1 MNAPVIVAAHAPA
14 VLAVTSTTSATT
26 ASAPRAQLSR
36 ALADCIAVTRRSD
49 LLQGYADN
57 YADIMLAVLG
67 GAELRSAVVKGGQ
80 QLGIDVARSA
90 RGGDPMTACYI
101 TSGKPAYH
109 GGIC

>member
-1 MNAPVIVAAHAPA
+1 MNAPVIIAAYAPA
-14 VLAVTSTTSATT
+14 VLAATSTTTTSTTTT
-26 ASAPRAQLSR
+26 ATSAPRAQLSR

-80 QLGIDVARSA
+80 QLGIDAARSA
-90 RGGDPMTACYI
+90 RGSDPMTACYI
-101 TSGKPAYH
+101 AR
-109 GGIC
+109 

>member
-1 MNAPVIVAAHAPA
+1 MNAPVIIAAYAPA
-14 VLAVTSTTSATT
+14 VLAATSTIT
-26 ASAPRAQLSR
+26 SAPRTQLSK
-36 ALADCIAVTRRSD
+36 ALAHCIAVTRRSD

-90 RGGDPMTACYI
+90 RGSDPMTACYI
-101 TSGKPAYH
+101 AR
-109 GGIC
+109 